1 MRPVLI
7 RDGRPRNRAAGG
19 GGSDISHTL
28 NRTTG
33 LFILLPDA
41 GGLHGNLS
49 TVRRLT
55 VTEIKAL
62 AQVHTDDFMG

>member
-1 MRPVLI
+1 MGDQETGLR
-7 RDGRPRNRAAGG
+7 G
-19 GGSDISHTL
+19 GGSDIFHTL

>member
-1 MRPVLI
+1 MGDQETGL
-7 RDGRPRNRAAGG
+7 GG
-19 GGSDISHTL
+19 VGEVGSDISHTL
-28 NRTTG
+28 NGTTG

-41 GGLHGNLS
+41 GGLYGNLS
-49 TVRRLT
+49 TARKLT